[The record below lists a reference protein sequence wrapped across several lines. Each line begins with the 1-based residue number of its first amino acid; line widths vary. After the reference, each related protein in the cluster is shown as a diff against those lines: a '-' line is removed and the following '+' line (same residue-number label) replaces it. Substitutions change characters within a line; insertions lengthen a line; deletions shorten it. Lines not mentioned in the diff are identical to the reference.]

1 MSEKNI
7 EEQQNETQEVKHIMA
22 KDYGVDILLEDVSLE
37 ETKISDFPTDA
48 YNVRYKLENVDKIDV
63 CRGGKVK
70 IFDYYYDK
78 YGSGVLQTISWGSG
92 KVNPRVWLSNKEAAQ
107 KKKKRK

>member
-1 MSEKNI
+1 MTEKNI
-7 EEQQNETQEVKHIMA
+7 EEQQNETQEVKQIMA

-37 ETKISDFPTDA
+37 ETKNSDFPTDA
-48 YNVRYKLENVDKIDV
+48 YNVKYKLEDKDKIDV
-63 CRGGKVK
+63 CRGSRVK

-92 KVNPRVWLSNKEAAQ
+92 KVNPRVWLSNKETAQ
-107 KKKKRK
+107 RKKRKR